1 MKRLVIIGAGISGLC
16 AAHEAARHR
25 GEVADGLEILVLE
38 ASPTVG
44 GKARTIKRDG
54 WLVETGP
61 AGYLDNEPE
70 FAELLARIGIGDEK
84 IEANEAAARRYL
96 LHGRLREVKAN
107 PLAFARSGVVG
118 PAGLLRMM
126 AEPFIPRAAPERAET
141 ESIWDFARRRL
152 GVEAADKLI
161 APMVLGVF
169 AGDARRLSV
178 SACFPRLVALER
190 DHGSLIR
197 GMIATRKK
205 RARDQRFSNGPS
217 GKLVSFRHGL
227 QSVAVALADS
237 DEFTVRCDARVK
249 GIEAVTTTLEAAT
262 ATLGTVTM
270 ADKGSDRGSPRYRVL
285 VGGDAAPI
293 EANAVIAAGEAF
305 ANADAV
311 ADIAPEVAA
320 ALREIATP
328 PVVVVSLGF
337 KPQAASSFPTGFGVL
352 IPRDQGYRI
361 LGSIWDSQL
370 FPGRSPE
377 GHVLVRAMLGG
388 SVDPEVAALDDAALV
403 ELVRDELARI
413 FGLSSAPVFAEVTN
427 WRRAIPQYDLEHP
440 SRVARIEAALEHVP
454 GLFLAG
460 NGLHGVA
467 FSKSAVTGMRQGRRA
482 ALWLAGAANVTGTDR

>member
-1 MKRLVIIGAGISGLC
+1 MKHLVIIGAGISGLC

-25 GEVADGLEILVLE
+25 SEVAGGLDILVLE
-38 ASPTVG
+38 ASPAVG
-44 GKARTIKRDG
+44 GKARTVKRDG

-61 AGYLDNEPE
+61 AAYLDNEPE
-70 FAELLARIGIGDEK
+70 FDELLARTGIAGEK
-84 IEANEAAARRYL
+84 VEANEAAARRYL

-107 PLAFARSGVVG
+107 PLAFARSGIVG
-118 PAGLLRMM
+118 PMGLLRMM
-126 AEPFIPRAAPERAET
+126 AEPFIRRAGLERAAAE
-141 ESIWDFARRRL
+141 SVWDFARRRL

-197 GMIATRKK
+197 GMIAARKK
-205 RARDQRFSNGPS
+205 RARDQRFSSGPS
-217 GKLVSFRHGL
+217 GKLVSFRRGL
-227 QSVAVALADS
+227 QSVAVALAES
-237 DEFTVRCDARVK
+237 DGFTVRCDAKVETV
-249 GIEAVTTTLEAAT
+249 EAVTAADEG
-262 ATLGTVTM
+262 A
-270 ADKGSDRGSPRYRVL
+270 DRGPPRYRVL

-293 EANAVIAAGEAF
+293 EASAVIAAGEAF

-320 ALREIATP
+320 ALRQIATP
-328 PVVVVSLGF
+328 PVVVVALGYR
-337 KPQAASSFPTGFGVL
+337 PQAASSFPTGFGVL
-352 IPRDQGYRI
+352 IPRAQGYRI

-370 FPGRSPE
+370 FAGRSPD

-388 SVDPEVAALDDAALV
+388 GVDPDVAALDDDALV

-413 FGLSSAPVFAEVTN
+413 FGLTSVPVFSEVKN

-440 SRVARIEAALEHVP
+440 SRVARIEAALEHTP

-467 FSKSAVTGMRQGRRA
+467 FSKSAVTGIRQGRRA
-482 ALWLAGAANVTGTDR
+482 ALWLAGAPSVTGTDP

>member
-25 GEVADGLEILVLE
+25 GEVAEGLEILVLE

-44 GKARTIKRDG
+44 GKARTIERDG
-54 WLVETGP
+54 WLVEAGP

-70 FAELLARIGIGDEK
+70 FDELLARTGIAGEK
-84 IEANEAAARRYL
+84 VEANEAAARRYL
-96 LHGRLREVKAN
+96 LHGRLREVRAN
-107 PLAFARSGVVG
+107 PLAFARSGIVG
-118 PAGLLRMM
+118 PTGLLRMM
-126 AEPFIPRAAPERAET
+126 AEPFIPRAAPERAEA

-178 SACFPRLVALER
+178 SAGFPQLVALER

-197 GMIATRKK
+197 GMIATRK
-205 RARDQRFSNGPS
+205 RRTRDQRFSSGTS

-227 QSVAVALADS
+227 QSVAVAIAES
-237 DEFTVRCDARVK
+237 DDFTVRCDAKVESV
-249 GIEAVTTTLEAAT
+249 EAVAAPLDAAAT
-262 ATLGTVTM
+262 GNGG
-270 ADKGSDRGSPRYRVL
+270 DERGRPRYRVL
-285 VGGDAAPI
+285 VGGDGAPI
-293 EANAVIAAGEAF
+293 ETNAVIAAAEAF

-311 ADIAPEVAA
+311 ADIAPEIAA
-320 ALREIATP
+320 ALREITTP

-370 FPGRSPE
+370 FSGRSPE

-388 SVDPEVAALDDAALV
+388 SVDPEVAALDDDALV

-413 FGLSSAPVFAEVTN
+413 FGLTSAPVFAEVMN
-427 WRRAIPQYDLEHP
+427 WRRAIPQYDLQHP
-440 SRVARIEAALEHVP
+440 SRVARIEAALEHIP
-454 GLFLAG
+454 GFFLAG
-460 NGLHGVA
+460 NGLQGVA

>member
-25 GEVADGLEILVLE
+25 SEVAGGLEILVLE
-38 ASPTVG
+38 GSSTVG
-44 GKARTIKRDG
+44 GKARTVKRDG

-61 AGYLDNEPE
+61 AAYLDNEPD
-70 FAELLARIGIGDEK
+70 FDELLARIGIAGEK
-84 IEANEAAARRYL
+84 LEANEAAARRYL

-107 PLAFARSGVVG
+107 PLAFARSGIVG
-118 PAGLLRMM
+118 PTGLLRMM
-126 AEPFIPRAAPERAET
+126 AEPFIRRAGLERAEA
-141 ESIWDFARRRL
+141 ESVWDFARRRL

-178 SACFPRLVALER
+178 SACFPKLVALER

-197 GMIATRKK
+197 GMIAARKK
-205 RARDQRFSNGPS
+205 RARDQRFSSEPS

-227 QSVAVALADS
+227 QSVAVALAES
-237 DEFTVRCDARVK
+237 DAFTVRCDAKVEK
-249 GIEAVTTTLEAAT
+249 VEAVTAADDG
-262 ATLGTVTM
+262 A
-270 ADKGSDRGSPRYRVL
+270 DRGRPRYRL
-285 VGGDAAPI
+285 LIGGVASPI

-311 ADIAPEVAA
+311 AEIAPQVAA
-320 ALREIATP
+320 ALRQIATP
-328 PVVVVSLGF
+328 PVVVVALGF
-337 KPQAASSFPTGFGVL
+337 RPQAASSFPTGFGVL

-388 SVDPEVAALDDAALV
+388 SVDPDVAALDDDALV

-413 FGLSSAPVFAEVTN
+413 FGVTSVPVFSEVKN

-440 SRVARIEAALEHVP
+440 SRVARIEAALEHIP

-467 FSKSAVTGMRQGRRA
+467 FSKAAVTGMRQGRRA
-482 ALWLAGAANVTGTDR
+482 ALWLAGAANVTDTDR